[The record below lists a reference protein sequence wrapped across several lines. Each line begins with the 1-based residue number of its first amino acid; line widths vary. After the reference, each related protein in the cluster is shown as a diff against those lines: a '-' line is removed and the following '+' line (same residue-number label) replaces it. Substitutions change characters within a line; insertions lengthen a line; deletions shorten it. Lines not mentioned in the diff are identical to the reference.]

1 MSQLTARQQQVYDFL
16 AEYISASGYPP
27 TLQEIA
33 QHLHVSG
40 NLGVLRHLKALE
52 RKGMITRSPGSSRS
66 ITLVDQA
73 KSDSVTLPLVGTV
86 RAGLPQLAAE
96 EVEAY
101 LAVDSSLVKG
111 KGSFLLR
118 VRGDSMI
125 EIHIMP
131 GDLVVVRPQSTAE
144 NGEIVVALIAGEAT
158 LKRFYQTIFLKMVS
172 ILLLTRLSKRSKKKW
187 RKWKMLPPMLKHSSV
202 KTNSSPGQHAMLP

>member
-16 AEYISASGYPP
+16 AEYIFARGYPP

-33 QHLHVSG
+33 QHLQVSG

-52 RKGMITRSPGSSRS
+52 RKGMITRSSGSSRA
-66 ITLVDQA
+66 IALTARA

-86 RAGLPQLAAE
+86 RAGLPQLADE

-125 EIHIMP
+125 GVHIMP
-131 GDLVVVRPQSTAE
+131 GDLVVVRPQPAAE
-144 NGEIVVALIAGEAT
+144 NGEIVVALIDGEAT
-158 LKRFYQTIFLKMVS
+158 LKRFYHEREEIRLKPENPTMKALIYREGDADVQ
-172 ILLLTRLSKRSKKKW
+172 IVGKVTGLCRPL
-187 RKWKMLPPMLKHSSV
+187 
-202 KTNSSPGQHAMLP
+202 G